1 MDDLLKN
8 DESKHLT
15 TGELPR
21 RPQSE
26 SSPETASQLV
36 RKVKRYSRRRVPAEV
51 KIQIVMEG
59 IRGEESISDLCR
71 REGINKAAYY
81 RWLKSF
87 LEGGKKR
94 LLGDHLREANSD
106 EVRVLRE
113 ENESLKRLLADM
125 VLENH
130 RLKKSHLE

>member
-1 MDDLLKN
+1 MDDLVKN
-8 DESKHLT
+8 DEEVRAE
-15 TGELPR
+15 GG
-21 RPQSE
+21 
-26 SSPETASQLV
+26 SSPETASQLI
-36 RKVKRYSRRRVPAEV
+36 RKVKRYGRRRVPAEV

-59 IRGEESISDLCR
+59 LRGEESISDLCR

-94 LLGDHLREANSD
+94 LQGDLLREANAD
-106 EVRVLRE
+106 EVRMLRE
-113 ENESLKRLLADM
+113 ENESLKRLLAET